1 MKLLLA
7 LALVGQ
13 SVAVGAAGPA
23 NDQLGFDVRCMVA
36 SQAASDRLD
45 GGMKVALEMAVMYF
59 FGRVDAVLAGPALE
73 ERLQL
78 EARSLEGAP
87 LGPLLKQCGQFMK
100 ERGKTLEEIGAKLEA
115 REKALRLQ

>member
-7 LALVGQ
+7 VTLIGQ
-13 SVAVGAAGPA
+13 SVVAGTAGPA
-23 NDQLGFDVRCMVA
+23 KDQLGFDIQCMVA
-36 SQAASDRLD
+36 SQAASDRVD

-59 FGRVDAVLAGPALE
+59 FGRVDAVLAGSELE

-78 EARSLEGAP
+78 ESKSLEGAP

-100 ERGKTLEEIGAKLEA
+100 ERGKTLEDIGAKLEA